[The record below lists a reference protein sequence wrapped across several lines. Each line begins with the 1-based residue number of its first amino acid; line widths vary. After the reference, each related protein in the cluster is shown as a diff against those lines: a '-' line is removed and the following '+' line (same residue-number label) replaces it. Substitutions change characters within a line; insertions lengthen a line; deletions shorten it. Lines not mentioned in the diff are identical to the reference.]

1 MTRPRT
7 PADAGFTMLEVMV
20 TIGISTV
27 LMTMAVVGFR
37 GWSNS
42 LDHEGTANRIQAVL
56 RDAQQRSVTEGSLI
70 CVRFSTTDDSWTVLR
85 GRCADATTQISKDTV
100 EAGGVEIATPSF
112 TSSAGD
118 PEAGVTFFPRG
129 TATPGSVK
137 VTRNGTSKVW
147 TVKVE
152 GLTGRVSI
160 S

>member
-1 MTRPRT
+1 
-7 PADAGFTMLEVMV
+7 MLEIMV
-20 TIGISTV
+20 TIGISGV
-27 LMTMAVVGFR
+27 LMAMAVGGFQ
-37 GWSNS
+37 GWSRS

-85 GRCADATTQISKDTV
+85 GRCSDPTTQLSKDTV
-100 EAGGVEIATPSF
+100 EAGGVELANPSF
-112 TSSAGD
+112 SAGSGS

-129 TATPGSVK
+129 TATPGSVR
-137 VTRNGTSKVW
+137 VTRSGTSKTW

-152 GLTGRVSI
+152 GLTGRVSV